1 MLLLLS
7 APVQP
12 LVGELG
18 SRKPRGVAKK
28 NFSIKKIKV
37 NKRPEE
43 TSHLNS
49 HYTDASKHIKR
60 CSTSY
65 TIRERQIKTA
75 MTYHYTPI
83 RMAKIQNT
91 ENIKCL
97 DEDAEQT
104 ANLIPCW

>member
-49 HYTDASKHIKR
+49 HYTDASFCVDI
-60 CSTSY
+60 SFQL
-65 TIRERQIKTA
+65 IRVSNKE
-75 MTYHYTPI
+75 H
-83 RMAKIQNT
+83 
-91 ENIKCL
+91 
-97 DEDAEQT
+97 D
-104 ANLIPCW
+104 